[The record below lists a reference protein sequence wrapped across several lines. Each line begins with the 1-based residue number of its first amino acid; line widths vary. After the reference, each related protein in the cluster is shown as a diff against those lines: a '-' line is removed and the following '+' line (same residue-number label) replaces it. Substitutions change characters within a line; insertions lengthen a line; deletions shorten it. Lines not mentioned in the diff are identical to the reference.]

1 MPPETQLRTGFWF
14 VGVAAVSV
22 VGTGGATV
30 SYMTPSALDGA
41 LVPVES
47 VAVTVYD
54 EMPCASVPVVSMYE
68 RTEIGVVVSFV
79 PFRQTS

>member
-1 MPPETQLRTGFWF
+1 ME
-14 VGVAAVSV
+14 
-22 VGTGGATV
+22 
-30 SYMTPSALDGA
+30 GA

-54 EMPCASVPVVSMYE
+54 EEPCPSVPLVSMYV

-79 PFRQTS
+79 PPRQTS